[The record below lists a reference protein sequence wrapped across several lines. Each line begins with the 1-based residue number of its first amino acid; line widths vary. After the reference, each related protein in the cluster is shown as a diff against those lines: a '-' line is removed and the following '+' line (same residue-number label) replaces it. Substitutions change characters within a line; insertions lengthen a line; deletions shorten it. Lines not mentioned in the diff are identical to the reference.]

1 MIAILKAPQKT
12 SWNNMELD
20 IGGLTHLSVNNTF
33 NLIIGY
39 LDINSLRT
47 KIDNFR
53 EVFKK
58 FKLIFFV

>member
-1 MIAILKAPQKT
+1 
-12 SWNNMELD
+12 MELD

-39 LDINSLRT
+39 LDINSLRI
-47 KIDNFR
+47 KIDDFR
-53 EVFKK
+53 EVCKK

>member
-1 MIAILKAPQKT
+1 
-12 SWNNMELD
+12 MELD
-20 IGGLTHLSVNNTF
+20 IDGLTHLSVNNTF